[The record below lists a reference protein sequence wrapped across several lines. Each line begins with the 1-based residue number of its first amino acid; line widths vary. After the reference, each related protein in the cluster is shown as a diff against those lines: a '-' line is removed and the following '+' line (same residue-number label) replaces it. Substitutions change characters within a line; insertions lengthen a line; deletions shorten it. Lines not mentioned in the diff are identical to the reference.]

1 VNDAV
6 AYRRRV
12 WFGVIVVTA
21 FVLLGVAA
29 LMPNRTP
36 PSLRVE
42 QAGADET
49 LPPAASTS
57 SSTTPPTTVAPATTV
72 PATTSTTAPATTTTT
87 PAKPAAA
94 PATTTVPVK
103 AAPAPVVAPVVAAPP
118 APNPSPDAA
127 AFLAC
132 VRQRESHN
140 NYQAVS
146 ANGMYR
152 GAYQFAQSAWDA
164 TARHAGRGDLVG
176 VPPNVASPAA
186 QDALALN
193 LYQWQG
199 AKPWG
204 GYCT

>member
-1 VNDAV
+1 MNDAV

-12 WFGVIVVTA
+12 WFGVILVTA

-49 LPPAASTS
+49 LPPSASSITVPITAVAP
-57 SSTTPPTTVAPATTV
+57 STTE
-72 PATTSTTAPATTTTT
+72 PATTSTTEAAVTTTTEAKKATPATTTPPTT
-87 PAKPAAA
+87 A
-94 PATTTVPVK
+94 PAK
-103 AAPAPVVAPVVAAPP
+103 AAPAPVVAPVVAPP
-118 APNPSPDAA
+118 PPSPDVG

-164 TARHAGRGDLVG
+164 TARHAGRPDLVG
-176 VPPNVASPAA
+176 VLPNVASPAD
-186 QDALALN
+186 QDALALD
-193 LYQWQG
+193 LYKWQG

-204 GYCT
+204 GSCT